1 MKIDQLNVSF
11 IWTRTFFHL
20 FDDAVT
26 EKVPFGFFARRT
38 AYTKKFVEL
47 FPGTSRLTCPWEKK
61 TAETNWFWKYYLGN
75 VDPLRTDPSTLSG
88 NCLNNLIPFRESLKL
103 DLTVPWSSD
112 SNPARGISFEGFFYR
127 HGVALVCTLR
137 LRDCQNIE
145 EAVNRALEARYQPV
159 FSLRTLTG
167 EVKPYALTALSEQC
181 LDALCQEAINCT
193 DGYTDQLF
201 SVAAVASGDKEY
213 EGRVVQQGDE
223 IHRALE
229 ALASWDSSWKTMT
242 LPELTE
248 NVISIKKQQPGDV
261 LYGHENSRVLW
272 SPRLFIPVSEGRKNY
287 ALRWYY
293 RNLVMASMHARSLS
307 AFLVNTNKQSAING
321 RLKGHAKIARDIL
334 LNLQNPVG
342 KSTYR
347 TRSLNVQIENDR
359 ELQTA
364 LTQLSSKIN

>member
-1 MKIDQLNVSF
+1 MNVSF
-11 IWTRTFFHL
+11 IWNRTFFHL

-38 AYTKKFVEL
+38 AYTKKFLEL
-47 FPGTSRLTCPWEKK
+47 SSGTSPLTYPWEKK
-61 TAETNWFWKYYLGN
+61 TAETNWFWKYYLSN
-75 VDPLRTDPSTLSG
+75 VDPLHTDPSTLSG
-88 NCLNNLIPFRESLKL
+88 DCLNNLIPFRKSLKL
-103 DLTVPWSSD
+103 DVTMPWSTD
-112 SNPARGISFEGFFYR
+112 SNPAKGISFEGFFYR
-127 HGVALVCTLR
+127 HGVSLVCTLR

-145 EAVNRALEARYQPV
+145 EAVDRALDARYQSI
-159 FSLRTLTG
+159 FSLRSQNG
-167 EVKPYALTALSEQC
+167 EVRPYSLRALSDQC

-213 EGRVVQQGDE
+213 EGRVVQQADE
-223 IHRALE
+223 IHKALE
-229 ALASWDSSWKTMT
+229 ALASWDPSWKTMT
-242 LPELTE
+242 LPDLTQ

-272 SPRLFIPVSEGRKNY
+272 SPRLFVPVAEGRKNY

-307 AFLVNTNKQSAING
+307 AFLVNTHKQSAING

-334 LNLQNPVG
+334 LKLQNPVG

-347 TRSLNVQIENDR
+347 TRSLKVQIENDCD
-359 ELQTA
+359 LQTA
-364 LTQLSSKIN
+364 LKELNPQLI